1 MKKFEKKT
9 KKNKKKTLQN
19 TRKTKNT
26 NIIFKK
32 YKSNYINNALTL
44 RVFERASCRIGEPN
58 SFSILQISFLSEK
71 GES

>member
-9 KKNKKKTLQN
+9 KKNKKTLQN
-19 TRKTKNT
+19 TRKIKNT

>member
-1 MKKFEKKT
+1 MKKFEKKQ
-9 KKNKKKTLQN
+9 KEQKTLQN
-19 TRKTKNT
+19 TRKIKNT
-26 NIIFKK
+26 KIIFKK

>member
-1 MKKFEKKT
+1 MKKFEKK
-9 KKNKKKTLQN
+9 NKKEQKTLQN
-19 TRKTKNT
+19 TRKIKNT

-58 SFSILQISFLSEK
+58 FFYFTN
-71 GES
+71 